1 VAVGPELRFAH
12 ELADAADAITLGRF
26 RALDLRVETKPDLT
40 PVTEADKAAEEAI
53 RDLVARRGLG
63 EGVLGEEHGDD
74 GGDVRWIVDPIDGTR
89 NYIRGVPLW
98 ATLIAL
104 EREGRLDCAVVSAP
118 ALGRRWWAA
127 RGEGAFAG
135 DDSSQIFVSAVERL
149 EDCVVSTTEV
159 HAMPWGWTEIAT
171 RAWVSRAFGDFW
183 QHCLVAEGAI
193 DIAAEPSLEI
203 WDYSAVRLLVE
214 EAGGRCSTF
223 AGDPPAPGGS
233 FLATN
238 AALHEAAVAA
248 LRGTD
253 PARLLSQA

>member
-1 VAVGPELRFAH
+1 MGPDLRFAH

-40 PVTEADKAAEEAI
+40 PVTEADKATEDTI
-53 RDLVARRGLG
+53 RDLVSSRRPG

-89 NYIRGVPLW
+89 NYVRGVPIW

-104 EREGRLDCAVVSAP
+104 EREGRLDTAVVSAP

-127 RGEGAFAG
+127 RGEGAYAG
-135 DDSSQIFVSAVERL
+135 GERIRVSAVDRL
-149 EDCVVSTTEV
+149 EDCVASTTEWQE
-159 HAMPWGWTEIAT
+159 MPAGWGDVAS
-171 RAWVSRAFGDFW
+171 RSWVSRGFGDFW
-183 QHCLVAEGAI
+183 QHCLVAEGAV
-193 DIAAEPSLEI
+193 DIAAEPSLQI
-203 WDYSAVRLLVE
+203 WDYSAVQLLVE

-223 AGDPPAPGGS
+223 TGDAPAPGGS

-238 AALHEAAVAA
+238 GSLHETAAR
-248 LRGTD
+248 LLTGTD
-253 PARLLSQA
+253 PERDRSRP

>member
-1 VAVGPELRFAH
+1 MGPDLRFAH
-12 ELADAADAITLGRF
+12 ELADAADAVTLGRF
-26 RALDLRVETKPDLT
+26 RALDLLVETKPDLT
-40 PVTEADKAAEEAI
+40 PVTEADEAAEEAI
-53 RDLVARRGLG
+53 RDLVARSRPG

-89 NYIRGVPLW
+89 NYVRGVPLW

-104 EREGRLDCAVVSAP
+104 EREGRLDAAVVSAP

-135 DDSSQIFVSAVERL
+135 DDSNRIRVSAVERL
-149 EDCVVSTTEV
+149 EDCAVSTTDV
-159 HAMPWGWTEIAT
+159 LAMPSGWTEIAR

-193 DIAAEPSLEI
+193 DLAAEPSLEI

-223 AGDPPAPGGS
+223 AGDPPAPGAS
-233 FLATN
+233 FLTAN
-238 AALHEAAVAA
+238 AAVHEAVVAI
-248 LRGTD
+248 LTGTD
-253 PARLLSQA
+253 PARIPSQP